1 MKFLLPFFLSLFF
14 CVHHANGSISKIKAL
29 FEMGESVSFED
40 VQGFYRGRCYW
51 ERPSESAAALIGLY
65 RDTLRPFVL
74 AEGSNEKQIMNVTS
88 GDGTNF
94 YSTSEKEAKRL
105 TYMHSSVP
113 PSDDLDNPFKT
124 LSYDLDYNSVGFI
137 RKKERGLVFIM
148 VSPFSPE
155 TPYEDYEIDV
165 ACHYPVKL

>member
-1 MKFLLPFFLSLFF
+1 MKT
-14 CVHHANGSISKIKAL
+14 
-29 FEMGESVSFED
+29 GESVSFED

-74 AEGSNEKQIMNVTS
+74 AEGSNEKQIMNVIKS
-88 GDGTNF
+88 GDRTKF
-94 YSTSEKEAKRL
+94 YFNSEKEAKRF
-105 TYMHSSVP
+105 TYMESSYP
-113 PSDDLDNPFKT
+113 LSDDLDNPFKT

-155 TPYEDYEIDV
+155 TPYEDYVISF